1 MVCHPLCILISLIWI
16 WPSPMILVYWHS
28 SKQKSSFSLPT
39 LISNSLFVC
48 HWLICSVMAQGKK
61 GLIIEFSLD
70 AREDIEKKTLISP
83 YMSNFPQVPMAPTL
97 PVLLNRGGPILP
109 PLSLDDNLGII
120 LLFQGL
126 LSAQDTWEKSVDF
139 STMLLIPHKH
149 QKLLPKRSI
158 VGASAKVGLSPFPCQ
173 LLMHL

>member
-1 MVCHPLCILISLIWI
+1 MVCHPLCILVSLIWI
-16 WPSPMILVYWHS
+16 WPWPMILAQRHS

-39 LISNSLFVC
+39 LISNSFFMC
-48 HWLICSVMAQGKK
+48 HWLIYSVMSQGRK
-61 GLIIEFSLD
+61 GLIVEFSLD
-70 AREDIEKKTLISP
+70 ARGDIEKKTLISP
-83 YMSNFPQVPMAPTL
+83 YMNDFSRIPMAPTL

-109 PLSLDDNLGII
+109 TLSLNDNLGII
-120 LLFQGL
+120 LLFQEI
-126 LSAQDTWEKSVDF
+126 LSSQHIWEKSVDF
-139 STMLLIPHKH
+139 STVFLIPHKH